1 MWVSVRQWNGHG
13 SDAARAHGP
22 RQSRPFFSVMNLDG
36 VTRAIQVTPP
46 SLGQCLSSERPE
58 QKFPEVSIDRCV
70 SPGVD
75 RSLWDESSSPSTSDL
90 RLEVCGGTDNRKLRL
105 CGSPVC
111 DEHEAT
117 ERGQRSSRGVGPLRC
132 VGGKKDATNRW
143 VSRVVGEYMC
153 VCLRVSV
160 CVCVYAGGCSRALL
174 SDALA
179 GSAHL
184 AVQFHHLQ
192 HGFLSAAAQ
201 MVKHTVMLL
210 RQPVQ
215 HAEHITWERERR
227 RAIRMRWKCCIICSR
242 LILISRHVT
251 LMKFNSMLERTS
263 YSPHAPPLRHRE
275 WLWKVTNY
283 VTVNPA
289 EVSAFLNERPRA
301 GTEIILISDHFE
313 AQRSETGMMSCW
325 RWLWTETSKERPPPS
340 LYILKLNS
348 ARAILQC
355 NSIKCFFAIFLPL
368 QISVFNLVFS
378 WNENNCASRFAC
390 SLMRWK
396 TWNMKTTKIF
406 INSFATKHIK
416 STI

>member
-22 RQSRPFFSVMNLDG
+22 RQSRPFFSVMYRDG

-160 CVCVYAGGCSRALL
+160 CVCMQVG
-174 SDALA
+174 
-179 GSAHL
+179 
-184 AVQFHHLQ
+184 VQ
-192 HGFLSAAAQ
+192 
-201 MVKHTVMLL
+201 
-210 RQPVQ
+210 
-215 HAEHITWERERR
+215 EHSSP
-227 RAIRMRWKCCIICSR
+227 MRWQVR
-242 LILISRHVT
+242 PT
-251 LMKFNSMLERTS
+251 LRSSFTIFSTAS
-263 YSPHAPPLRHRE
+263 S
-275 WLWKVTNY
+275 
-283 VTVNPA
+283 
-289 EVSAFLNERPRA
+289 RPRPRWSN
-301 GTEIILISDHFE
+301 I
-313 AQRSETGMMSCW
+313 QSCCSGN
-325 RWLWTETSKERPPPS
+325 R
-340 LYILKLNS
+340 
-348 ARAILQC
+348 C
-355 NSIKCFFAIFLPL
+355 NM
-368 QISVFNLVFS
+368 QN
-378 WNENNCASRFAC
+378 
-390 SLMRWK
+390 
-396 TWNMKTTKIF
+396 T
-406 INSFATKHIK
+406 
-416 STI
+416 